1 MTGITNAERERRAKA
16 REQGAALLAQVH
28 KKEIDDA
35 LLLAG
40 DINGTNRTDGYTLSI
55 SISHAF
61 EWNRYFQVVKPTV
74 TDGLLPN
81 ETPDEL
87 AARLRADCLAEINE
101 SVNAFKDYLKRS
113 TT

>member
-1 MTGITNAERERRAKA
+1 MTGITNAERERRAAEKKAEFDRQARA
-16 REQGAALLAQVH
+16 RE
-28 KKEIDDA
+28 KELVGTLKMVD
-35 LLLAG
+35 

-87 AARLRADCLAEINE
+87 AARLRADCLAEITE
-101 SVNAFKDYLKRS
+101 SANAFKDYLKRS
-113 TT
+113 ST